1 MRLLRLLSLGLLL
14 NGSVGA
20 VELPQSAPSPTGSS
34 QESKPAAPSPA
45 APAGT
50 PSHPA
55 TPKPHHHR
63 HTQSPNSGTTKKVV
77 REGGTTE
84 TESQISPSMTLEE
97 ASHQR
102 QTTSQLLASTDL
114 NLRRLSA
121 RPLDLSQQAT
131 VGQINA
137 FMQQAKKAVSDGDVQ
152 RGHNLAL
159 KALLLSDDLVKH

>member
-1 MRLLRLLSLGLLL
+1 
-14 NGSVGA
+14 
-20 VELPQSAPSPTGSS
+20 
-34 QESKPAAPSPA
+34 
-45 APAGT
+45 
-50 PSHPA
+50 
-55 TPKPHHHR
+55 
-63 HTQSPNSGTTKKVV
+63 
-77 REGGTTE
+77 
-84 TESQISPSMTLEE
+84 MTLEE